1 MRHHLSGS
9 LIQRKV
15 GIKQISVIWSITIH
29 LYENLTGAVLRT
41 KSVGFLQAEEE
52 GLCLWI
58 LMVQGDTLSLFL
70 TVQGASAQNLLKISC
85 LGQSLSQL
93 VSPHRQMSVKSVTAD
108 HADPP
113 RNHVRWSCRDM
124 ELWEICPTIPVP
136 QADAPASSCPC
147 LPPAPPH
154 PLFATSV
161 FISPSLL
168 SCSLDLSIKPLPSR
182 LLCLTAYAFL
192 FDPFDP
198 HISPTVSFPVY
209 NMSGTEDLLDLCC
222 TASLVVVCVFFV
234 CFFAYLVLL
243 ARSCMPWCSQ
253 RAAQLLSLTGPS
265 SAWPQLCEKGHHT
278 NTASLKHNV
287 AYAQLRKPHQTFL
300 QSSALCGFSLWRP
313 CEAKCF
319 QTISRFHVET
329 LHTKKEEEKIEELCI
344 FTHAAG

>member
-1 MRHHLSGS
+1 
-9 LIQRKV
+9 
-15 GIKQISVIWSITIH
+15 
-29 LYENLTGAVLRT
+29 
-41 KSVGFLQAEEE
+41 
-52 GLCLWI
+52 
-58 LMVQGDTLSLFL
+58 MVQGDTLSLFL
-70 TVQGASAQNLLKISC
+70 TVRGASAQKLLKISC
-85 LGQSLSQL
+85 LGRSLSQL

-124 ELWEICPTIPVP
+124 ELWEICPSIPVP

-161 FISPSLL
+161 FIPPSLL

-222 TASLVVVCVFFV
+222 TASLVVVCV
-234 CFFAYLVLL
+234 CFFWVFLL
-243 ARSCMPWCSQ
+243 TLCFWPGHACRDAHRGLHSCCPWPALPP
-253 RAAQLLSLTGPS
+253 R
-265 SAWPQLCEKGHHT
+265 GHNSVKKAT
-278 NTASLKHNV
+278 T
-287 AYAQLRKPHQTFL
+287 QT
-300 QSSALCGFSLWRP
+300 QP
-313 CEAKCF
+313 P
-319 QTISRFHVET
+319 
-329 LHTKKEEEKIEELCI
+329 
-344 FTHAAG
+344 

>member
-1 MRHHLSGS
+1 
-9 LIQRKV
+9 
-15 GIKQISVIWSITIH
+15 
-29 LYENLTGAVLRT
+29 
-41 KSVGFLQAEEE
+41 
-52 GLCLWI
+52 
-58 LMVQGDTLSLFL
+58 MVQGDTLSLFL
-70 TVQGASAQNLLKISC
+70 TVRGASAQKLLKISC
-85 LGQSLSQL
+85 LGRSLSQL

-124 ELWEICPTIPVP
+124 ELWEICPSIPVP

-161 FISPSLL
+161 FIPPSLL

-222 TASLVVVCVFFV
+222 TASLVVVCVFFL
-234 CFFAYLVLL
+234 FFCLPCAFGQVMHAMILTEGCTAAVPDRPFLRVATTLWKRPPHKHSLPKTQCGICSTKEAASNIL
-243 ARSCMPWCSQ
+243 AELSSMW
-253 RAAQLLSLTGPS
+253 LLSVK
-265 SAWPQLCEKGHHT
+265 A
-278 NTASLKHNV
+278 
-287 AYAQLRKPHQTFL
+287 LRGKMFPNNFTFSCWNL
-300 QSSALCGFSLWRP
+300 A
-313 CEAKCF
+313 
-319 QTISRFHVET
+319 H
-329 LHTKKEEEKIEELCI
+329 KKRGEKIEELCI